1 MDVENVAR
9 AVLYMDSL
17 PLDANLPFLY
27 AWELA
32 SGSLGRTY
40 STNGDGATGSVVGG
54 Q

>member
-17 PLDANLPFLY
+17 PLDANVPFLY

-32 SGSLGRTY
+32 TGSLGRTY
-40 STNGDGATGSVVGG
+40 STNGHGG
-54 Q
+54 HG